1 MIATKVW
8 REKKMRGETG
18 HILRH
23 TYRTMAEALGIPQS
37 RARALLDHK
46 QPGIESHYLH
56 PKGLRAELLADQER
70 MTDHILKTAEA
81 R

>member
-37 RARALLDHK
+37 RARALLDHNSPLTK
-46 QPGIESHYLH
+46 SALDTR
-56 PKGLRAELLADQER
+56 GLV
-70 MTDHILKTAEA
+70 
-81 R
+81 